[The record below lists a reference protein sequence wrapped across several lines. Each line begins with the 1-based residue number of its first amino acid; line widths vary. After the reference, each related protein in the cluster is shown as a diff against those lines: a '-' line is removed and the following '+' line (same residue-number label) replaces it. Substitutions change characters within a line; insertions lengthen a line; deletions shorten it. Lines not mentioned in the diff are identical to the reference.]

1 VNSVQLYD
9 ENTISA
15 TTLNRARQFPDK
27 VYVISRYLQG
37 KRTQGWHGLTW
48 GEMDAL
54 TRNLL
59 QGLRALGGQEGDRLA
74 VFSPNRP
81 RWIVAAMAGILGGTF
96 VPIYPSSKPDD
107 VWWIL
112 HDSGAR
118 AVVVGSDEHLKKVL
132 SVRER
137 LPDLSRI
144 VVMDPIG
151 EHPDPMV
158 SSFEEV
164 CALGAEHP
172 FPEAELFERIQR
184 TKEEDVA
191 AIIYTSG
198 TTGRPKGVMLTHRNI
213 VCQRVI
219 APEFN
224 FTSRD
229 VWMAH
234 LPLCHSYGFTS
245 DLMNAGFQ
253 AGTMFLLDSLETEEI
268 RQGLLAARPT
278 VMNSVPRLWEKLYI
292 QINSILGTRPPA
304 VQRLFGWAMAA
315 GKQAYLLRDQ
325 AKPVPTGLKLKMAA
339 ANRLFAVVKKQAGLD
354 RLRMCSTGGGPINP
368 DLILFFGS
376 MGIDLYQGFGLTETA
391 PTTHVNTP
399 RFHKLGTVGKPFPG
413 VEQRIDL
420 DGEILIKGPQ
430 VMKGYC
436 NNPQATAEAITPDG
450 FFRTGDIGKID
461 EEGFL
466 TITDRKK
473 DLLITSAG
481 KNIAPQPIENEFNT
495 DRFIEQVAVVGDGR
509 KYVTALVVPEFGALE
524 AWAKEKGI
532 EYPSRAELIRHPQ
545 VKELMEKHVAE
556 VNQRLAKYEQIKRFT
571 VMAAPFS
578 ETTGELTPTQK
589 LKRRII
595 EQKFKGEIDRMYP
608 KD

>member
-1 VNSVQLYD
+1 MNSLPRYE

-15 TTLNRARQFPDK
+15 TMINRARQYPDK
-27 VYVISRYLQG
+27 VYVVSRYQDG
-37 KRTQGWHGLTW
+37 RRTTGWHPLTW
-48 GEMDAL
+48 SQMDRW
-54 TRNLL
+54 TRHLL
-59 QGLRALGGQEGDRLA
+59 QGLRVLGLKEGDRLA
-74 VFSPNRP
+74 VFAPNRP
-81 RWIVAAMAGILGGTF
+81 RWIAAAMAGILGGTF
-96 VPIYPSSKPDD
+96 VPIYPTSKSED

-118 AVVVGSDEHLKKVL
+118 AVVVGSEEHLKKVL

-137 LPDLSRI
+137 LPQLSRI
-144 VVMDPIG
+144 VVMDPLG
-151 EHPDPMV
+151 EPPDPMV

-172 FPEAELFERIQR
+172 FSEAELDERIRR
-184 TKEEDVA
+184 TREDDVA

-219 APEFN
+219 APEFG
-224 FTSRD
+224 FTADD

-234 LPLCHSYGFTS
+234 LPLCHVYGFTS

-292 QINSILGTRPPA
+292 QINSILATRPPA
-304 VQRLFGWAMAA
+304 VQKLFARAMEI
-315 GKQAYLLRDQ
+315 GKQSYFLREEK
-325 AKPVPTGLKLKMAA
+325 KPIPAGLKLKLAL
-339 ANRLFAVVKKQAGLD
+339 ANRLFAVVKKQAGLN
-354 RLRMCSTGGGPINP
+354 RLRLCTTGGGPINP
-368 DLILFFGS
+368 DLIVFFGA
-376 MGIDLYQGFGLTETA
+376 MGINLYQGFGLTETA

-399 RFHKLGTVGKPFPG
+399 RFHKLGTVGKPLPG
-413 VEQRIDL
+413 VEQRIDV
-420 DGEILIKGPQ
+420 DGEILLKGPM
-430 VMKGYC
+430 VMKGYY
-436 NNPQATAEAITPDG
+436 NNPQATAAAMTPDG
-450 FFRTGDIGKID
+450 FFRTGDIGEID
-461 EEGFL
+461 AEGYL
-466 TITDRKK
+466 KITDRKK
-473 DLLITSAG
+473 ELLITSAG

-524 AWAKEKGI
+524 AWAKEQGLKWGTR
-532 EYPSRAELIRHPQ
+532 EELVRQPQ
-545 VKELMEKHVAE
+545 VQKLMAAHIEE
-556 VNQRLAKYEQIKRFT
+556 VNRRLAKYEQIKRFT
-571 VMAAPFS
+571 VLPAPFS
-578 ETTGELTPTQK
+578 EATGELTPTQK

-595 EQKFKGEIDRMYP
+595 EQKFKAEIDAMYP
-608 KD
+608 KE